1 MSNDRLIKGVRA
13 EIASHR
19 LTLNQLKA
27 DASGGLLDDGTE
39 VAVSQV
45 LVGCRHILDR
55 AMNVVWAS
63 YNTKKPT
70 KQKADVYFPCR
81 DTAEKFTDHLSRAE
95 RGNLQKD
102 NPDLFEVIQSCQ
114 PFSNTVE
121 SWLVDLF
128 TLTQD
133 KHEAYVEIA
142 GSASRDLRIGEGQMG
157 TIKKIVIMPD
167 GSVHADAE
175 MIDAKTGRSEPLKF
189 DFIVRFNQVLRKT
202 GQDPV
207 GYCGQCINR
216 VEYVLDRI
224 MKAVS
229 L

>member
-1 MSNDRLIKGVRA
+1 M
-13 EIASHR
+13 
-19 LTLNQLKA
+19 
-27 DASGGLLDDGTE
+27 
-39 VAVSQV
+39 
-45 LVGCRHILDR
+45 
-55 AMNVVWAS
+55 
-63 YNTKKPT
+63 
-70 KQKADVYFPCR
+70 
-81 DTAEKFTDHLSRAE
+81 
-95 RGNLQKD
+95 
-102 NPDLFEVIQSCQ
+102 
-114 PFSNTVE
+114 
-121 SWLVDLF
+121 DLF